1 MSDLQKTPLAV
12 LCSDLHLRETA
23 PSARAEKDW
32 YEVMENHLNALGD
45 AAYRCGNVPIICAGD
60 VFDRWNPS
68 SELVRFAIQHLPE
81 MWAIPG
87 QHDLRYHDYESRLRG
102 AYGCLVAAGVIYDL
116 PAGTWDGGR
125 DLQVWAMPWGRWEP
139 PTEAEKNPFNGIEL
153 PFNGIKL
160 GVLHKY
166 AWSNQFNCHA
176 KAEESSRFERL
187 YPNLDA
193 MIIGDNHI
201 PWMLPNVMNHGG
213 FIPQNAD
220 QKSLVPH
227 YGLLMS
233 DGTIER
239 HPYDVPE
246 PVWLES
252 WQPQVEDAKVA
263 SEVIQELQGL
273 QLSGDSFLEN
283 LERSV
288 DGVSPSTAVILRQMI
303 TDLKQ
308 NG

>member
-32 YEVMENHLNALGD
+32 YEVMENHLNALED
-45 AAYRCGNVPIICAGD
+45 ASRRWSTPIICAGD

-68 SELVRFAIQHLPE
+68 SELVRFAIQKLPL
-81 MWAIPG
+81 MAAIPG

-102 AYGCLVAAGVIYDL
+102 AYGCLVAADILFDL
-116 PAGTWDGGR
+116 PAMEWTSIGVQG
-125 DLQVWAMPWGRWEP
+125 LQVWAMPWGRWEP
-139 PTEAEKNPFNGIEL
+139 PTEADNHPFD
-153 PFNGIKL
+153 GIKL

-263 SEVIQELQGL
+263 SEVIQELQDL

>member
-1 MSDLQKTPLAV
+1 MSDLQKTALAI

-32 YEVMENHLNALGD
+32 YEVMENHLNALGK
-45 AAYRCGNVPIICAGD
+45 ASSRWGVPIVCAGD

-68 SELVRFAIQHLPE
+68 SELVRFAIQKLPPLN
-81 MWAIPG
+81 AIPG

-102 AYGCLVAAGVIYDL
+102 VYGCLVAAGTILDL
-116 PAGTWDGGR
+116 PAGEWFGWHG
-125 DLQVWAMPWGRWEP
+125 LQIWAMPWGRWEP
-139 PTEAEKNPFNGIEL
+139 PTSRHHFDGI
-153 PFNGIKL
+153 GL

-227 YGLLMS
+227 YGVLMS
-233 DGTIER
+233 DGSIEK
-239 HPYDVPE
+239 HPYDVPD
-246 PVWLES
+246 PIWLES
-252 WQPQVEDAKVA
+252 WQPQVEESKIA
-263 SEVIQELQGL
+263 SEVIQELQEL
-273 QLSGDSFLEN
+273 QLSGNSFLES
-283 LERSV
+283 LERAV
-288 DGVSPSTAVILRQMI
+288 DTASPAVQANLRRMI
-303 TDLKQ
+303 ADLKQ
-308 NG
+308 DG

>member
-1 MSDLQKTPLAV
+1 MSDLQKAPLAV

-32 YEVMENHLNALGD
+32 YEVMENHLNALYR
-45 AAYRCGNVPIICAGD
+45 AANNSERSIPIICAGD

-68 SELVRFAIQHLPE
+68 SELVRFAIQKLPK
-81 MWAIPG
+81 MLAIPG

-102 AYGCLVAAGVIYDL
+102 AYGCLVAAEILWDL
-116 PAGTWDGGR
+116 PAGQWFDFNEG
-125 DLQVWAMPWGRWEP
+125 LQVWAMPWGRWEP
-139 PTEAEKNPFNGIEL
+139 PTSPYSDPSFIR
-153 PFNGIKL
+153 L

-263 SEVIQELQGL
+263 SEVIQELQDL

-283 LERSV
+283 LERAV
-288 DGVSPSTAVILRQMI
+288 DAVPPQTAVILRQMV

>member
-1 MSDLQKTPLAV
+1 
-12 LCSDLHLRETA
+12 LRETA

-32 YEVMENHLNALGD
+32 YEVMENHLNALYR
-45 AAYRCGNVPIICAGD
+45 AANNSERSIPIICAGD

-68 SELVRFAIQHLPE
+68 SELVRFAIQKLPK
-81 MWAIPG
+81 MLAIPG

-102 AYGCLVAAGVIYDL
+102 AYGCLVAAEILWDL
-116 PAGTWDGGR
+116 PAGQWFDFNEG
-125 DLQVWAMPWGRWEP
+125 LQVWAMPWGRWEP
-139 PTEAEKNPFNGIEL
+139 PTSPYSDPSFIR
-153 PFNGIKL
+153 L

-263 SEVIQELQGL
+263 SEVIQELQDL

-283 LERSV
+283 LERAV
-288 DGVSPSTAVILRQMI
+288 DAVPPQTAVILRQMV

>member
-1 MSDLQKTPLAV
+1 MSDVQKTPLAI

-32 YEVMENHLNALGD
+32 YEVMENHLNALYR
-45 AAYRCGNVPIICAGD
+45 AANNSERSIPIICAGD

-68 SELVRFAIQHLPE
+68 SELVRFAIQKLPK
-81 MWAIPG
+81 MSAIPG

-102 AYGCLVAAGVIYDL
+102 AYGCLVAAEILWDL
-116 PAGTWDGGR
+116 PAGTWDGDR

-139 PTEAEKNPFNGIEL
+139 PTEADNHPFD
-153 PFNGIKL
+153 GIKL

-166 AWSNQFNCHA
+166 AWRNQFNCHA
-176 KAEESSRFERL
+176 KADESSRFERL

-227 YGLLMS
+227 YGVLMS
-233 DGTIER
+233 DGSIEK

-246 PVWLES
+246 PVWAES
-252 WQPQVEDAKVA
+252 WQPEIEDTKVA
-263 SEVIQELQGL
+263 SEVIQELQDL
-273 QLSGDSFLEN
+273 QHTGDSFLET
-283 LERSV
+283 LKRSV
-288 DGVSPSTAVILRQMI
+288 DAVPPRTAHILRQMLA
-303 TDLKQ
+303 DLKQ
-308 NG
+308 DG

>member
-32 YEVMENHLNALGD
+32 YEVMENHLNALD
-45 AAYRCGNVPIICAGD
+45 KVAIRWRVPIICAGD

-68 SELVRFAIQHLPE
+68 SELVRFAIQKLPAE
-81 MWAIPG
+81 MLAIPG
-87 QHDLRYHDYESRLRG
+87 QHDLRYHDYASRLRG
-102 AYGCLVAAGVIYDL
+102 AYGCLVAAKVIFDL
-116 PAGTWDGGR
+116 PAGQWDGDEG
-125 DLQVWAMPWGRWEP
+125 LQVWAMPWGRWEP
-139 PTEAEKNPFNGIEL
+139 PTEADNHPFD
-153 PFNGIKL
+153 GIKL

-193 MIIGDNHI
+193 LIIGDNHI

-239 HPYDVPE
+239 RPYDVPE

-263 SEVIQELQGL
+263 SEVIQELRDL

>member
-1 MSDLQKTPLAV
+1 MPNVQKTALAI

-32 YEVMENHLNALGD
+32 YEVMENHLNALGK
-45 AAYRCGNVPIICAGD
+45 ASSRWGVPIVCAGD

-68 SELVRFAIQHLPE
+68 SELVRFAIQKLPPLN
-81 MWAIPG
+81 AIPG

-102 AYGCLVAAGVIYDL
+102 AYGCLVAAEILWDIPVGR
-116 PAGTWDGGR
+116 WDGVPAEMV
-125 DLQVWAMPWGRWEP
+125 QVWAMPWGRWEP
-139 PTEAEKNPFNGIEL
+139 PTKAENFY
-153 PFNGIKL
+153 GIKL

-176 KAEESSRFERL
+176 KADESSRFERL

-227 YGLLMS
+227 YGVLMS
-233 DGTIER
+233 DGSIEK

-246 PVWLES
+246 PIWLES
-252 WQPQVEDAKVA
+252 WQPQVEESKIA
-263 SEVIQELQGL
+263 SEVIQELQDL
-273 QLSGDSFLEN
+273 QHTGDSFLET

-288 DGVSPSTAVILRQMI
+288 DAAPPRTAHILRQMLA
-303 TDLKQ
+303 DLKQ
-308 NG
+308 DG

>member
-1 MSDLQKTPLAV
+1 
-12 LCSDLHLRETA
+12 
-23 PSARAEKDW
+23 
-32 YEVMENHLNALGD
+32 MENHLNALED
-45 AAYRCGNVPIICAGD
+45 ASRRWSTPIICAGD

-68 SELVRFAIQHLPE
+68 SELVRFAIQKLPL
-81 MWAIPG
+81 MAAIPG

-102 AYGCLVAAGVIYDL
+102 AYGCLVAADILFDL
-116 PAGTWDGGR
+116 PAMEWTSIGVQG
-125 DLQVWAMPWGRWEP
+125 LQVWAMPWGRWEP
-139 PTEAEKNPFNGIEL
+139 PTEADNHPFD
-153 PFNGIKL
+153 GIKL

-233 DGTIER
+233 DGTIEK

-263 SEVIQELQGL
+263 SEVIQELQDL

>member
-32 YEVMENHLNALGD
+32 YEVMENHLNALED
-45 AAYRCGNVPIICAGD
+45 ASRRWSTPIICAGD

-68 SELVRFAIQHLPE
+68 SELVRFAIQKLPL
-81 MWAIPG
+81 MAAIPG

-102 AYGCLVAAGVIYDL
+102 AYGCLVAADILFDL
-116 PAGTWDGGR
+116 PAMEWTSIGVQ

-139 PTEAEKNPFNGIEL
+139 PTEADNHPFD
-153 PFNGIKL
+153 GIKL

-176 KAEESSRFERL
+176 KADESSRFERL

-227 YGLLMS
+227 YGVLMT
-233 DGTIER
+233 DGSIER

-263 SEVIQELQGL
+263 SEVIQELHNL

-283 LERSV
+283 LERAV
-288 DGVSPSTAVILRQMI
+288 DAAGSQTAVILRQMI

>member
-1 MSDLQKTPLAV
+1 MPNVQKTPLAI
-12 LCSDLHLRETA
+12 LCSDLHLRETT

-32 YEVMENHLNALGD
+32 YEVMENHLNALYR
-45 AAYRCGNVPIICAGD
+45 AANNSERSIPIICAGD

-68 SELVRFAIQHLPE
+68 SELVRFAIQKLPK
-81 MWAIPG
+81 MSAIPG
-87 QHDLRYHDYESRLRG
+87 QHDLRYHDYSSRLRG
-102 AYGCLVAAGVIYDL
+102 AYGCLVAAEVIWDL
-116 PAGTWDGGR
+116 PAGQWDGSEE
-125 DLQVWAMPWGRWEP
+125 LQVWAMPWGRWEP
-139 PTEAEKNPFNGIEL
+139 PTEADNHPFD
-153 PFNGIKL
+153 GIKL

-176 KAEESSRFERL
+176 KADESSRFERL

-227 YGLLMS
+227 YGVLMS
-233 DGTIER
+233 DGSIEK

-246 PVWLES
+246 PVWAES
-252 WQPQVEDAKVA
+252 WQPEIEDAKVA
-263 SEVIQELQGL
+263 SEVIQELQDL
-273 QLSGDSFLEN
+273 QHTGDSFLET

-288 DGVSPSTAVILRQMI
+288 DAVPPRTAYILRQMLA
-303 TDLKQ
+303 DLKQ
-308 NG
+308 DG

>member
-1 MSDLQKTPLAV
+1 MSDVQKAPLAI
-12 LCSDLHLRETA
+12 LCSDLHLRETT

-32 YEVMENHLNALGD
+32 YEVMENHLNALYR
-45 AAYRCGNVPIICAGD
+45 AANNSERSIPIICAGD

-68 SELVRFAIQHLPE
+68 SELVRFAIQKLPK
-81 MWAIPG
+81 MLAIPG
-87 QHDLRYHDYESRLRG
+87 QHDLRYHDYQSRLRG
-102 AYGCLVAAGVIYDL
+102 AYGCLVAAEVIYDL
-116 PAGTWDGGR
+116 PAGQWDGVPAEG
-125 DLQVWAMPWGRWEP
+125 LQVWAMPWGRWEP
-139 PTEAEKNPFNGIEL
+139 PTEADKL
-153 PFNGIKL
+153 PFYGIRL

-176 KAEESSRFERL
+176 KADESSRFERL

-227 YGLLMS
+227 YGVLMS
-233 DGTIER
+233 DGSIEK

-246 PVWLES
+246 PVWAES
-252 WQPQVEDAKVA
+252 WQPEIEDAKVA
-263 SEVIQELQGL
+263 SEVIQELQDL
-273 QLSGDSFLEN
+273 QHTGDSFLET

-288 DGVSPSTAVILRQMI
+288 DAVPPRTAHVLRQMLA
-303 TDLKQ
+303 DLKQ
-308 NG
+308 DG

>member
-32 YEVMENHLNALGD
+32 YEVMENHLNALED
-45 AAYRCGNVPIICAGD
+45 ASRRWSTPIICAGD

-68 SELVRFAIQHLPE
+68 SELVRFAIQKLPL
-81 MWAIPG
+81 MAAIPG

-102 AYGCLVAAGVIYDL
+102 AYGCLVAADILFDL
-116 PAGTWDGGR
+116 PAMEWTSIGVR
-125 DLQVWAMPWGRWEP
+125 ELQVWAMPWGRWEP
-139 PTEAEKNPFNGIEL
+139 PTEAENHPFD
-153 PFNGIKL
+153 GIKL

-263 SEVIQELQGL
+263 SEVIQELQDL

>member
-1 MSDLQKTPLAV
+1 MSDLQKAPLAV

-32 YEVMENHLNALGD
+32 YEVMENHLNALYR
-45 AAYRCGNVPIICAGD
+45 AANNSERSIPIICAGD

-68 SELVRFAIQHLPE
+68 SELVRFAIRKLPK
-81 MWAIPG
+81 MSAIPG

-102 AYGCLVAAGVIYDL
+102 AYGCLVAAEVIWDL
-116 PAGTWDGGR
+116 PAGQWDGDEG
-125 DLQVWAMPWGRWEP
+125 LQVWAMPWGRWEP
-139 PTEAEKNPFNGIEL
+139 PTEADNYPFD
-153 PFNGIKL
+153 GIKL

-233 DGTIER
+233 DGTIEK

-263 SEVIQELQGL
+263 SEVIQELQDL

>member
-45 AAYRCGNVPIICAGD
+45 ASRRWSTPIICAGD

-68 SELVRFAIQHLPE
+68 SELVRFAIQKLPL
-81 MWAIPG
+81 MAAIPG

-102 AYGCLVAAGVIYDL
+102 AYGCLVAADILFDL
-116 PAGTWDGGR
+116 PAMEWTSIGVQ

-139 PTEAEKNPFNGIEL
+139 PTEADNHPFD
-153 PFNGIKL
+153 GIKL

-263 SEVIQELQGL
+263 SEVIQELKDL

-283 LERSV
+283 LERAV
-288 DGVSPSTAVILRQMI
+288 DAAGSQTAVILRQMI

>member
-1 MSDLQKTPLAV
+1 MSDVQKTPLAI
-12 LCSDLHLRETA
+12 LCSDLHLRETV

-32 YEVMENHLNALGD
+32 YEVMENHLNALRK
-45 AAYRCGNVPIICAGD
+45 AANTWYGELPIVCAGD

-68 SELVRFAIQHLPE
+68 SELVRFAIQKLPR
-81 MWAIPG
+81 MFAIPG

-102 AYGCLVAAGVIYDL
+102 AYGCLVAAEVIYDL
-116 PAGTWDGGR
+116 PWGR
-125 DLQVWAMPWGRWEP
+125 WHTYLFHESPSLEFWAMPWGRWEL
-139 PTEAEKNPFNGIEL
+139 PTENPGTGN
-153 PFNGIKL
+153 IKL

-176 KAEESSRFERL
+176 KADESSRFERL

-227 YGLLMS
+227 YGVLMS
-233 DGTIER
+233 DGSIEK
-239 HPYDVPE
+239 HPYDVPP
-246 PVWLES
+246 PVWRES
-252 WQPQVEDAKVA
+252 WQPVVEETTVA
-263 SEVIQELQGL
+263 SGVIQELESL
-273 QLSGDSFLEN
+273 EHSGDSFLESLTHAAAQHAGTPKGEILMRTLN
-283 LERSV
+283 
-288 DGVSPSTAVILRQMI
+288 DLRQ
-303 TDLKQ
+303 DV
-308 NG
+308 

>member
-1 MSDLQKTPLAV
+1 MSDVQKTPLAV
-12 LCSDLHLRETA
+12 LCSDLHLRETT

-32 YEVMENHLNALGD
+32 YEVMENHLNALGE
-45 AAYRCGNVPIICAGD
+45 ASRRWSSPIICAGD

-68 SELVRFAIQHLPE
+68 SELVRFAVQKLPQ
-81 MWAIPG
+81 MAAIPG

-102 AYGCLVAAGVIYDL
+102 AYGCLAAVDIIFDL
-116 PAGTWDGGR
+116 PTTEWVNIGVRG
-125 DLQVWAMPWGRWEP
+125 LQLWAMPWGRWEP
-139 PTEAEKNPFNGIEL
+139 PTENKKEGT
-153 PFNGIKL
+153 IKL
-160 GVLHKY
+160 GVMHKY

-176 KAEESSRFERL
+176 KADESSRFERL

-227 YGLLMS
+227 YGVLMS
-233 DGTIER
+233 DGSIEK

-246 PVWLES
+246 PVWAES
-252 WQPQVEDAKVA
+252 WQPEIEDAKVA
-263 SEVIQELQGL
+263 SEVIQELQDL
-273 QLSGDSFLEN
+273 RHTGDSFLET

-288 DGVSPSTAVILRQMI
+288 DAVPPRTAHILRQMLA
-303 TDLKQ
+303 DLKQ
-308 NG
+308 DG

>member
-1 MSDLQKTPLAV
+1 
-12 LCSDLHLRETA
+12 
-23 PSARAEKDW
+23 
-32 YEVMENHLNALGD
+32 
-45 AAYRCGNVPIICAGD
+45 
-60 VFDRWNPS
+60 
-68 SELVRFAIQHLPE
+68 
-81 MWAIPG
+81 
-87 QHDLRYHDYESRLRG
+87 
-102 AYGCLVAAGVIYDL
+102 
-116 PAGTWDGGR
+116 
-125 DLQVWAMPWGRWEP
+125 MPWSRWEP
-139 PTEAEKNPFNGIEL
+139 PTENQEEGK
-153 PFNGIKL
+153 IKL

-246 PVWLES
+246 PVWIES

-263 SEVIQELQGL
+263 SEVIQELQDL

-283 LERSV
+283 LERAV
-288 DGVSPSTAVILRQMI
+288 DAVPPQTAVILRQMI

>member
-1 MSDLQKTPLAV
+1 MSDLQKAPLAV

-32 YEVMENHLNALGD
+32 YEVMENHLNALED
-45 AAYRCGNVPIICAGD
+45 ASRRWSTPIICAGD

-68 SELVRFAIQHLPE
+68 SELVRFAIQKLPL
-81 MWAIPG
+81 MAAIPG

-102 AYGCLVAAGVIYDL
+102 AYGCLVAAGNLIDL
-116 PAGTWDGGR
+116 
-125 DLQVWAMPWGRWEP
+125 PWGRWYSCGVLGILEIWP
-139 PTEAEKNPFNGIEL
+139 MPWSRWETPTENQEEGK
-153 PFNGIKL
+153 IKL

-263 SEVIQELQGL
+263 SEVIQELQDL